1 MHINFNL
8 VALFLLLGS
17 VVLHAVWLS
26 RLAALLESKEQDP
39 DLVAG
44 LNQLASSSDGGDG
57 KTYRRAVAYVYG
69 RKYARLG
76 DRSIRT
82 LGDRILL
89 LTGATA
95 LMCLGAAVLQN
106 P

>member
-1 MHINFNL
+1 MHVNFNFVFL
-8 VALFLLLGS
+8 LLLLGS
-17 VVLHAVWLS
+17 VVLHAVWIS
-26 RLAALLESKEQDP
+26 RLAALLASKEQDP
-39 DLVAG
+39 ELIAG
-44 LNQLASSSDGGDG
+44 LSQLASSGDEGDG
-57 KTYRRAVAYVYG
+57 KSYRKAVAYVYG

-76 DRSIRT
+76 DRNIRI

-95 LMCLGAAVLQN
+95 LMCLGAAILQN

>member
-8 VALFLLLGS
+8 AVLILLLAS
-17 VVLHAVWLS
+17 AELHAIWIS
-26 RLAALLESKEQDP
+26 RLAVLLQSKEQDP
-39 DLVAG
+39 ELVAG
-44 LNQLASSSDGGDG
+44 LHQLSSSSDGGDG
-57 KTYRRAVAYVYG
+57 KSYRKAVSYVYG

-76 DRSIRT
+76 DRRVRI

-95 LMCLGAAVLQN
+95 LMCFCAAILQN
-106 P
+106 A